1 MAGLKETEMLD
12 WVIWY
17 RSARLTAG
25 AFLFLVVLGGCASLV
40 PQTMGLRDA
49 WPIGVPVQAE
59 LSETPFFPQQDYQ
72 CGPAAL
78 ATTLVDAG
86 AQVTPEDLVKLVYI
100 PARLGSLQVEML
112 AASRRYSRVSYQ
124 LAPRFAD
131 LLREVAAGNPVIV
144 LQDNGVGPIASWHYA
159 VVIGFDYPAGEL
171 ILRSGETKRLTI
183 PFTILEY
190 TWKKSNYWAM
200 VTLPPGRIP
209 VTATESGY
217 LAAVIAMER
226 TGEAHAVILAYS
238 ALLARWPDNV
248 AASIGLASQHYA
260 LGALKEAEVVL
271 RQANVRHP
279 ESAAVL
285 NNLAQLLSDMGRN
298 DEALVLIERAVRLDD
313 GLFAAEAR
321 NTHTLILQRIG
332 RNK

>member
-1 MAGLKETEMLD
+1 MADLKQTEMLD

-25 AFLFLVVLGGCASLV
+25 AFLLLAALSGCASLV
-40 PQTMGLRDA
+40 PQTMALRDA
-49 WPIGVPVQAE
+49 WPAGVPVRAE

-78 ATTLVDAG
+78 ATTLRHAG
-86 AQVTPEDLVKLVYI
+86 VQVTPEDLVKLVYL
-100 PARLGSLQVEML
+100 PARQGSLQVEML
-112 AASRRYSRVSYQ
+112 AAPRRYNQVSYQ
-124 LAPRFAD
+124 LAPRFTD

-144 LQDNGVGPIASWHYA
+144 LQDNGAGPIANWHYA

-171 ILRSGETKRLTI
+171 ILRSGESKRLTI
-183 PFTILEY
+183 PFTVFEY
-190 TWKKSNYWAM
+190 SWKKSDYWAM
-200 VTLPPGRIP
+200 VTLPPERIP
-209 VTATESGY
+209 VTATEPGY

-226 TGEAHAVILAYS
+226 TGEARAVILAYS
-238 ALLARWPDNV
+238 ALLVRWPDNV
-248 AASIGLASQHYA
+248 AASIGLAGQHYA

-279 ESAAVL
+279 ESVAVL
-285 NNLAQLLSDMGRN
+285 NNLAQVLSDMGRN
-298 DEALVLIERAVRLDD
+298 DEALVFIEQAVRLNDD
-313 GLFAAEAR
+313 LFAAEAR
-321 NTHTLILQRIG
+321 NTRILILQRMG